1 TANNTPIP
9 FNDGATA
16 TANIPVA
23 MSASQIV
30 KVTVTVNIQETT
42 DGDIRLT
49 LIAPDG
55 TPVILANLN
64 GGSNMNFTN
73 ITFDDSATNSISGFP
88 IAGVTTYKPLQ
99 PLSILKGKD
108 PNGPWQLKVEDLQ
121 PSHHNVGLV
130 QSVSLSINA
139 TPSQL
144 GVTNYTIPV
153 SFTNTNFKTL
163 SDMEV
168 VL

>member
-1 TANNTPIP
+1 DGRVAGGSLVAVWSLIGASGVVASPVSAMATQSFFATNPGPITDATPGTPITQAFTANNTPIP

-99 PLSILKGKD
+99 PL
-108 PNGPWQLKVEDLQ
+108 
-121 PSHHNVGLV
+121 
-130 QSVSLSINA
+130 
-139 TPSQL
+139 
-144 GVTNYTIPV
+144 
-153 SFTNTNFKTL
+153 
-163 SDMEV
+163 
-168 VL
+168 